1 MKNTADTS
9 KRRSLRRL
17 RTKIFIRRNGV
28 YLGAML
34 MLLVIGGISAAVLG
48 VKQTGKGSPAE
59 LSYDERLNEAVAVS
73 ERPAPTAHAPSH
85 EWETASPY
93 AGQTPA
99 PTPEPTLMPDLTPA
113 PSVSPAPAPAES
125 PAPPVDGALIK
136 GFAMDCL
143 VWSKT
148 LRQWMTHPGVDIAA
162 PKGTEVRAVM
172 PGTVKRVYEDDM
184 LGTTVLVEHEGGVA
198 TVYAGLQKDPPV
210 KEGDKVALRAVI
222 GYVGDTA
229 ISECADE
236 SHLHFELWLNDIPND
251 PENLIVFKKKAG

>member
-9 KRRSLRRL
+9 KKRSLRRL
-17 RTKIFIRRNGV
+17 RTRIFIRRNGV

-34 MLLVIGGISAAVLG
+34 VLLVIGGISAAVLG
-48 VKQTGKGSPAE
+48 VKQAGQGSAAE
-59 LSYDERLNEAVAVS
+59 RSYDERLSEAISVS
-73 ERPAPTAHAPSH
+73 PTPRPTARPGFPSGDITPTLPPAKP
-85 EWETASPY
+85 TA
-93 AGQTPA
+93 
-99 PTPEPTLMPDLTPA
+99 EPTLMPDLTPA
-113 PSVSPAPAPAES
+113 PSVSPAPTPPES

-184 LGTTVLVEHEGGVA
+184 LGTTVLLTHEGGVT

-210 KEGDKVALRAVI
+210 KEGDKVGLRAVI